1 MGVYFGSSRRQR
13 TAAVT
18 WEGSMRVRDESI
30 KPEIVSWTALYTASP
45 DLPSLG
51 IGNHNYMLYVVFGRF
66 PAELGPETRSN
77 GSGSKNGAERTQ
89 N

>member
-1 MGVYFGSSRRQR
+1 MWKDVRAEQGSNTE
-13 TAAVT
+13 TADKT
-18 WEGSMRVRDESI
+18 
-30 KPEIVSWTALYTASP
+30 T
-45 DLPSLG
+45 LPSLRL
-51 IGNHNYMLYVVFGRF
+51 GNNNYNWYFVFGRF

>member
-1 MGVYFGSSRRQR
+1 MPDLVGLDIGRHLATPAASGPGVR
-13 TAAVT
+13 T
-18 WEGSMRVRDESI
+18 RVR
-30 KPEIVSWTALYTASP
+30 VY
-45 DLPSLG
+45 LPSLS
-51 IGNHNYMLYVVFGRF
+51 IGNKNYNFRLVFGRF

>member
-1 MGVYFGSSRRQR
+1 MSTGAYFADTGSFFGHSRHTGEPGPGTGSTLEQPKNP
-13 TAAVT
+13 AV
-18 WEGSMRVRDESI
+18 
-30 KPEIVSWTALYTASP
+30 L
-45 DLPSLG
+45 DLPSLRLC
-51 IGNHNYMLYVVFGRF
+51 NENYKFYFVFGQF